1 MSNFTEREIL
11 VVAKKLLEESGEMT
25 TTELKEAL
33 LIEMEPDGNDL
44 QINLNRNDTKFEQK
58 VRNMVSHRENNELL
72 KYCEY
77 RRVGNNGV
85 LRSRAL
91 PKFEKEDEEKEEIEA
106 RKEKKRRFRA
116 RRVNFEALNIKN
128 QELGLKG
135 EEFVLNYEKGRLNPI
150 LSEKVIH
157 VSVEEGDGAGYDILS
172 YDDKGKPKFVE
183 VKTTTGAKDTEF
195 YLTENEKAFI
205 EEYHGQVEIVR
216 VFNFDMNTGK
226 GEIFRI
232 SGEDLYKK
240 LALKPVVYKVSF
252 I

>member
-1 MSNFTEREIL
+1 MSNYTEREIL
-11 VVAKKLLEESGEMT
+11 VVAKKILEETGEMT

-33 LIEMEPDGNDL
+33 MIEMQPDGNDL

-58 VRNMVSHRENNELL
+58 VRNMVSHRENNDLL

-91 PKFEKEDEEKEEIEA
+91 PQFEKGDNEKVEIEG
-106 RKEKKRRFRA
+106 RKEKKRRFIA
-116 RRVNFEALNIKN
+116 RRVNFEALNLKN

-135 EEFVLNYEKGRLNPI
+135 EEFVLKYEKGRLNPN
-150 LSEKVIH
+150 LSEKIIH

-172 YDDKGKPKFVE
+172 YDENGKPKFIE
-183 VKTTTGAKDTEF
+183 VKTTTGPKDTDF

-205 EEYHGQVEIVR
+205 EEYQDQAEIVR
-216 VFNFDMNTGK
+216 VYNFDMSTGK
-226 GEIFRI
+226 GEILRI
-232 SGEDLYKK
+232 NGEDFYKK
-240 LALKPVVYKVSF
+240 MALQPIMYKVSF